1 MKIER
6 FGFHPL
12 QPPAPLPA
20 AREAERVKESD
31 LELSADVFIFSKL
44 EEVNS
49 YFGKILPS
57 VVCERGFFGIEAL
70 Y

>member
-1 MKIER
+1 M
-6 FGFHPL
+6 
-12 QPPAPLPA
+12 
-20 AREAERVKESD
+20 VKESD
-31 LELSADVFIFSKL
+31 LELSADVFIFGKL

-70 Y
+70 YWPKFLTGET